1 MFVHCE
7 TCGNRIRAESAVCP
21 FCGSKQTPG
30 GGRKKFRRRT
40 INLKY
45 DLPTVEDA
53 LQRMTQRIGEAKHSG
68 ITLLVLIHGYGSS
81 GRGGSIRVE
90 CRKVLDY
97 QASLG
102 EIGGYLAGEAFSQ
115 NLRAA
120 KHWLQRYPKLAESE
134 YLNRGNQGIT
144 LVFLR

>member
-7 TCGNRIRAESAVCP
+7 TCGNKIRAESAICP
-21 FCGSKQTPG
+21 FCGSKRIPG
-30 GGRKKFRRRT
+30 CERKKFRHRT
-40 INLKY
+40 VNLEY
-45 DLPTVEDA
+45 GLPTVEDA
-53 LQRMTQRIGEAKHSG
+53 LQRMAQRIGEAKCGG

-97 QASLG
+97 QVSLG
-102 EIGGYLAGEAFSQ
+102 KIGGYLAGEAFSQ

-120 KHWLQRYPKLAESE
+120 KHWLQRYPKLVESE
-134 YLNRGNQGIT
+134 YFNRGNQGIT

>member
-7 TCGNRIRAESAVCP
+7 ICGNEIRSESVVCP
-21 FCGSKQTPG
+21 FCGSKRTLG

-40 INLKY
+40 VNLEY

-53 LQRMTQRIGEAKHSG
+53 LQRMAQRIGEAKRSG
-68 ITLLVLIHGYGSS
+68 ITLLILIHGYGSS

-115 NLRAA
+115 DLRAA
-120 KHWLQRYPKLAESE
+120 KHWLQRYPRLAESE
-134 YLNRGNQGIT
+134 YFNRGNQGIT